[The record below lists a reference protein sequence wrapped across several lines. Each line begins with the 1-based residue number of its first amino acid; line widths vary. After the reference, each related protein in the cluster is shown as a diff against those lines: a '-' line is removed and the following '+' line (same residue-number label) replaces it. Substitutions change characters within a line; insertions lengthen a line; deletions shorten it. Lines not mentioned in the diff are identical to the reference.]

1 MLLGAHVSIAG
12 GLENSCVHAVQ
23 TGSNAIQIFTKNQVR
38 WDFKDL
44 QEDVAANF
52 KNCINKLN
60 ITPIS
65 HISYLIN
72 LGSADENIERKSYN
86 LFIEEIKLCHIL
98 GISLLVFHPGSNKNL
113 TEDEAV
119 KKISFNLKKII
130 EETNA
135 LYGYD
140 VSLTIETTAGQ
151 GATIGY
157 KLEHIRDMID
167 IIDNDRM
174 KVCVDTCHIF
184 AAGYD
189 IRSEDGYNNFMETF
203 DRLIG
208 LNKLSVFHLNDS
220 MNELGSKIDRHAG
233 IGKGFI
239 GTDTFKFIINDRRF
253 DNTPM
258 VVETPGND
266 TEHKQD
272 IDIIKS
278 LKILKKI

>member
-1 MLLGAHVSIAG
+1 MLIGAHVSIAG

-44 QEDVAANF
+44 KEDVAANF
-52 KNCINKLN
+52 KNCINKLE

-72 LGSADENIERKSYN
+72 LGSTDENVERKSYN
-86 LFIEEIKLCHIL
+86 LFIEEIKRCHIL
-98 GISLLVFHPGSNKNL
+98 GINQLIFHPGSNKNL
-113 TEDEAV
+113 TEDETV

-135 LYGYD
+135 LYGGD

-151 GATIGY
+151 GAAIGY
-157 KLEHIRDMID
+157 KLEHIRDMIG
-167 IIDNDRM
+167 IIDSDRM
-174 KVCVDTCHIF
+174 KVCIDTCHIF

-203 DRLIG
+203 SRLIG
-208 LNKLSVFHLNDS
+208 LNRLSAFHLNDS
-220 MNELGSKIDRHAG
+220 MKDLSSKIDRHAG

-239 GTDTFKFIINDRRF
+239 GTDTFKFIINDKRF

-266 TEHKQD
+266 SEHKQD

-278 LKILKKI
+278 LRIL

>member
-1 MLLGAHVSIAG
+1 MMLLGAHVSIAG
-12 GLENSCVHAVQ
+12 GLENSCVHAIQ

-44 QEDVAANF
+44 QEETAINF

-72 LGSADENIERKSYN
+72 LGSTDENVEKKSYN
-86 LFIEEIKLCHIL
+86 LFIEEIKRCHIL
-98 GISLLVFHPGSNKNL
+98 GIKQLVFHPGSNKNL

-119 KKISFNLKKII
+119 KKISLNLKKII
-130 EETNA
+130 KETDV
-135 LYGYD
+135 LHGGD

-151 GATIGY
+151 GAAIGY
-157 KLEHIRDMID
+157 KLEHIRDMIG
-167 IIDNDRM
+167 IIDSDRM
-174 KVCVDTCHIF
+174 KVCVDTCHVF

-189 IRSEDGYNNFMETF
+189 IRSEDGYNNFMEKF
-203 DRLIG
+203 NRFIG
-208 LNKLSVFHLNDS
+208 LNKLSAFHLNDS
-220 MNELGSKIDRHAG
+220 MKDLSSKIDRHAG

-239 GTDTFKFIINDRRF
+239 GTDTFKFIINDERF

-258 VVETPGND
+258 VVETPGGD
-266 TEHKQD
+266 AEHKQD

-278 LKILKKI
+278 LRIL